1 MKNVAKFVVAFGF
14 ALSATVPAFA
24 AQTSKTGE
32 VTQYLR
38 AERVHSRSAMDA
50 RAYAQDEAP
59 LDARAYAPSET
70 RIELGPDFGI
80 GSQR

>member
-14 ALSATVPAFA
+14 ALSGAVPAFA
-24 AQTSKTGE
+24 AHTSKTGE
-32 VTQYLR
+32 AAQHLR
-38 AERVHSRSAMDA
+38 AERVHPRGAMDA
-50 RAYAQDEAP
+50 NAYAQDEAP
-59 LDARAYAPSET
+59 LDARAYAPSDT

>member
-14 ALSATVPAFA
+14 ALSGAVPAFA
-24 AQTSKTGE
+24 AHTSKTGE
-32 VTQYLR
+32 AAQHFR
-38 AERVHSRSAMDA
+38 AERVHPHGAMDA
-50 RAYAQDEAP
+50 RAYA
-59 LDARAYAPSET
+59 PSNT

>member
-14 ALSATVPAFA
+14 ALLGAAPTFA
-24 AQTSKTGE
+24 AHTSKTGE
-32 VTQYLR
+32 AAQHLG
-38 AERVHSRSAMDA
+38 AERVHSRTAMDA

-59 LDARAYAPSET
+59 LDARAYEPSN